1 MRNTKAKLDNWNR
14 PTKDEFGNPLGR
26 RHATFYEW
34 FPIRKPLKMSDGEPV
49 LDEYGLPRYR
59 RVEYRYNDGRRGR
72 LIPLS
77 YAEGRRRCEGP
88 RGGRGWQYFHFKLY
102 VLDDGTICRFRHE
115 RVDRD
120 ERTGEFTYSDY
131 WEPFTGYAY
140 GIDGCKAGM
149 HLVDGHD
156 ITTAAQSASDE
167 VLAAN
172 DAASAA
178 GRGVA

>member
-1 MRNTKAKLDNWNR
+1 MRNTRATMCNAGR

-26 RHATFYEW
+26 RHATFWEW
-34 FPIRKPLKMSDGEPV
+34 FPVGKPLKTKDGEPV
-49 LDEYGLPRYR
+49 LDEYGLPRYQ
-59 RVEYRYNDGRRGR
+59 RVEYRYNDGKRGR

-88 RGGRGWQYFHFKLY
+88 RGGRGWQYFHYKLY
-102 VLDDGTICRFRHE
+102 VLEDGTICRFRHE
-115 RVDRD
+115 KVDRD
-120 ERTGEFTYSDY
+120 ELTGEFVYADY
-131 WEPFTGYAY
+131 WEPYTGYAY
-140 GIDGCKAGM
+140 GVDGCKVDM